1 MNEYPH
7 FILGS
12 NFATQ
17 YNSFL
22 PKGKPKTSVPER
34 NIHDHYNHIKTAYNR
49 ILVAEVDE
57 LKQFQD
63 THLSNPLSD

>member
-17 YNSFL
+17 CDSFQ
-22 PKGKPKTSVPER
+22 PKGRPKTSVPER
-34 NIHDHYNHIKTAYNR
+34 NIQDHYNHIKTSYNN
-49 ILVAEVDE
+49 ILVSEIDE